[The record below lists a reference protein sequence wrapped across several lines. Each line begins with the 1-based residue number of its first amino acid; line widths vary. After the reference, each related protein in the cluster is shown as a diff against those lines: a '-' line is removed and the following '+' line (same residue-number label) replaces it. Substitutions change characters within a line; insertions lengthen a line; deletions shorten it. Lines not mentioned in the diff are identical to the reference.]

1 MPLPSS
7 INDLSTTPASNSPA
21 GSESPTLTD
30 DYLRYYASYIA
41 ALRDVVLSGTASL
54 TTLNLA
60 YTGTLTGGTGVVN
73 IGTGQIYK
81 DASGNVGIGTASP
94 ASKLHTTGDVLLENN
109 IFVKQKNAS
118 ATVVKMLGINSSN
131 IAYIGPIDNGAG
143 SLIVNAAGSSTQ
155 ADIYAGGSSVMTIIP
170 AGVGIGGSPTGPL
183 DVNHATLPYLK
194 MRIATVA
201 KAYFGVGDGSSLIA
215 TAAAGDA
222 VIRAEQQFVL
232 ATGGSGTERLRVDGS
247 GNVGI
252 GTASPGRKF
261 HVAGEVRLDATTSTS
276 ATAGAN
282 GDVPAQVVGYI
293 TINIGGTDRKIPYY
307 AV

>member
-30 DYLRYYASYIA
+30 DYLRYYAAYIA

-54 TTLNLA
+54 TTLNLT
-60 YTGTLTGGTGVVN
+60 YTGTLTGSTGIMN
-73 IGTGQIYK
+73 IGAGQIYK

-94 ASKLHTTGDVLLENN
+94 AGKLHLSGGDFLLENN
-109 IFVKQKNAS
+109 LFLKQKNAA

-131 IAYIGPIDNGAG
+131 IAYIGPIDNGAS

-155 ADIYAGGSSVMTIIP
+155 ADIYAGGNSVLTVIP

-183 DVNHATLPYLK
+183 DVNHATLSYLK
-194 MRIATVA
+194 LRIATVA

-215 TAAAGDA
+215 TAAAGDT
-222 VIRAEQQFVL
+222 VIRAEQQFVV
-232 ATGGSGTERLRVDGS
+232 ATGGSGTERWRTDGT
-247 GNVGI
+247 GNLLLGM
-252 GTASPGRKF
+252 TA
-261 HVAGEVRLDATTSTS
+261 AGSSAAKVLGLGNATAPTTSP
-276 ATAGAN
+276 AGGGQLYVEAGALKFR
-282 GDVPAQVVGYI
+282 GSSGTITTIAPA
-293 TINIGGTDRKIPYY
+293 
-307 AV
+307 